1 MTWEDVVAI
10 GQRLPGVEAGTSY
23 GTPALKVKGKFLTR
37 LRLEDDSL
45 VFTDVPLDERELLLA
60 MEPDLFHITPHY
72 QDYPAVLARLSRIDE
87 ATIFKFLER
96 RWRSVAPAKLR
107 AAFDSASKA

>member
-10 GQRLPGVEAGTSY
+10 GQRLPGVEEGTSY
-23 GTPALKVKGKFLTR
+23 GTPALKVKAKFLTR
-37 LRLEDDSL
+37 LRHEDDSL

-60 MEPDLFHITPHY
+60 MEPELFHITPHY
-72 QDYPAVLARLSRIDE
+72 QDYPAVLARLSHIDE
-87 ATIFKFLER
+87 ATVWKFLER

-107 AAFDSASKA
+107 AAFDTPTNT

>member
-10 GQRLPGVEAGTSY
+10 GQRLPGVEEGTSY
-23 GTPALKVKGKFLTR
+23 GTPALKVRAKFLTR
-37 LRLEDDSL
+37 LRHEDDSL

-60 MEPDLFHITPHY
+60 MEPELFHITPHY

-87 ATIFKFLER
+87 ATAFKFLER
-96 RWRSVAPAKLR
+96 RWRSVAHAKLR
-107 AAFDSASKA
+107 AEYDNATKG